1 MCKNLHP
8 PARMLYTV
16 VCVQFPQHGLDQKV
30 FLIMVPKS
38 GFLGY
43 SAQSCNS
50 TLYSSLR
57 WVHSLPSVP
66 RSHFLHSM
74 GIFSSRA
81 KRVITIL
88 HYFLE
93 TYLQE
98 RAMHKPLVWLQHV
111 AVRMA
116 SVVIPQPSVGGVIVP
131 RFVMPKPSVGSMA
144 FLALT

>member
-1 MCKNLHP
+1 
-8 PARMLYTV
+8 
-16 VCVQFPQHGLDQKV
+16 
-30 FLIMVPKS
+30 
-38 GFLGY
+38 
-43 SAQSCNS
+43 
-50 TLYSSLR
+50 LR

-66 RSHFLHSM
+66 RSHFLLSM

-98 RAMHKPLVWLQHV
+98 RAMQKTLVWLQHV

-116 SVVIPQPSVGGVIVP
+116 SVVIPQPSVGRVIVP

-144 FLALT
+144 FLALI